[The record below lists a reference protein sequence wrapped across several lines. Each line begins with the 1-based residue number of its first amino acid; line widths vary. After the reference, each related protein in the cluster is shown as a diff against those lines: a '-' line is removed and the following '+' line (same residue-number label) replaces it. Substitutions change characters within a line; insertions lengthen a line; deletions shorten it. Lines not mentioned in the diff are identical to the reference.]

1 MANNIAKE
9 ELMFNDSPGVSS
21 KGQPILGTLEG
32 YCADT
37 IQPTRNGRKY
47 SEALWEKVFNS
58 KIVQELFNCG
68 GILGELDHP
77 AERTELCTEK
87 VAICMPEPPIKKDG
101 KLWAKFDILDTPN
114 GRIAATLA
122 KYGYKLGVS
131 SRGSGDTFI
140 DNDGNESVDPDTYD
154 FTCFDLVIL
163 PAVEAARL
171 QFKESLESNKSLK
184 VALSESLNKAS
195 EDDKKIM
202 KETLENLHIDL
213 NPEMDSNIEIEDDK
227 QDTVDN
233 NEVIVEQLQSILL
246 EKENLEAKLI
256 ELQEK
261 LSVCYTKESIQREKI
276 SKYKDTVSKL
286 TEEANKA
293 KSLSKKVDSLNN
305 EILSLNSNLSA
316 KDKKISRLQESTRM
330 SSDRRRD
337 LIENMNSKDKL
348 IDKLN
353 ETISSQNK
361 HFENEKAQ
369 LTETIAELNK
379 DLSLTKSDCS
389 KKISNANAII
399 EKYKKIATSAVD
411 KYISSKAQMIGVS
424 SAEIKN
430 KLPESY
436 NFSDIDSICEDL
448 QNYKLTMS
456 KLPFQTTN
464 LKESF
469 KIKANSSKNESIIP
483 KNNIDDEVDDQ
494 LLRFI
499 K

>member
-1 MANNIAKE
+1 MSTDIKKE
-9 ELMFNDSPGVSS
+9 ELMFNDSPGVSI

-37 IQPTRNGRKY
+37 ISPTRNGRKY

-58 KIVQELFNCG
+58 KIVKELFNCG

-77 AERTELCTEK
+77 TDRTELCTEK

-171 QFKESLESNKSLK
+171 QFKESLNTNNSLK
-184 VALSESLNKAS
+184 KALSESLNKAS
-195 EDDKKIM
+195 EDDRKIM
-202 KETLENLHIDL
+202 EETLNNLHIDL
-213 NPEMDSNIEIEDDK
+213 NPEMDSNKEVKNEA
-227 QDTVDN
+227 VDN
-233 NEVIVEQLQSILL
+233 NEALVEELQKILV
-246 EKENLEAKLI
+246 EKESLEAKII

-261 LSVCYTKESIQREKI
+261 LSVCYAKESVAEERLN
-276 SKYKDTVSKL
+276 KYKSVVNRL
-286 TEEANKA
+286 TEDANRTKG
-293 KSLSKKVDSLNN
+293 LSKKVDNLNIKI
-305 EILSLNSNLSA
+305 ESLNSDLSA
-316 KDKKISRLQESTRM
+316 KDKLIFELKKAQKQKIENNKS
-330 SSDRRRD
+330 
-337 LIENMNSKDKL
+337 LIESIDSKSKL
-348 IDKLN
+348 INKLN
-353 ETISSQNK
+353 EDITQIKEKAEAEKTQL
-361 HFENEKAQ
+361 NEKLAD
-369 LTETIAELNK
+369 LSK
-379 DLSLTKSDCS
+379 DLNLTKSEYS
-389 KKISNANAII
+389 KKIDTANKLI
-399 EKYKKIATSAVD
+399 EKYKRIATSAVD
-411 KYISSKAQMIGVS
+411 KYILSKAQMIGVS
-424 SAEIKN
+424 SEEIKN

-436 NFSDIDSICEDL
+436 SFSDIDSICEDL
-448 QNYKLTMS
+448 QSYKLTMS
-456 KLPFQTTN
+456 KLPFQAVKLN
-464 LKESF
+464 ENI

-483 KNNIDDEVDDQ
+483 KTNFDDEIDDQ
-494 LLRFI
+494 LLRLS

>member
-1 MANNIAKE
+1 MSTDIKKE
-9 ELMFNDSPGVSS
+9 ELMFNDSPGVSI

-37 IQPTRNGRKY
+37 ISPTRNGRKY

-58 KIVQELFNCG
+58 KIVKELFNCG

-77 AERTELCTEK
+77 TDRTELCTEK

-171 QFKESLESNKSLK
+171 QFKESLNTNNSLK
-184 VALSESLNKAS
+184 KALSESLNKAS
-195 EDDKKIM
+195 EDDRKIM
-202 KETLENLHIDL
+202 EETLNNLHIDL
-213 NPEMDSNIEIEDDK
+213 NPEMDSNKEVKNEA
-227 QDTVDN
+227 VDN
-233 NEVIVEQLQSILL
+233 NEALVEELQKILV
-246 EKENLEAKLI
+246 EKESLEAKII

-261 LSVCYTKESIQREKI
+261 LSVCYAKESVAEERLN
-276 SKYKDTVSKL
+276 KYKSVVNRL
-286 TEEANKA
+286 TEDANRTKG
-293 KSLSKKVDSLNN
+293 LSKKVDNLNIKI
-305 EILSLNSNLSA
+305 ESLNSDLSA
-316 KDKKISRLQESTRM
+316 KDKLIFELKKAQKQKIENNKS
-330 SSDRRRD
+330 
-337 LIENMNSKDKL
+337 LIESIDSKSKL
-348 IDKLN
+348 INKLN
-353 ETISSQNK
+353 EDITQIKEKAEAEKTQL
-361 HFENEKAQ
+361 NEKLAD
-369 LTETIAELNK
+369 LSK
-379 DLSLTKSDCS
+379 DLNLTKSEYS
-389 KKISNANAII
+389 KKIDTANRLI
-399 EKYKKIATSAVD
+399 EKYKRIATSAVD
-411 KYISSKAQMIGVS
+411 KYILSKAQMIGVS
-424 SAEIKN
+424 SEEIKN

-436 NFSDIDSICEDL
+436 SFSDIDSICEDL
-448 QNYKLTMS
+448 QSYKLTMS
-456 KLPFQTTN
+456 KLPFQAVKLN
-464 LKESF
+464 ENI

-483 KNNIDDEVDDQ
+483 KTNFDDEIDDQ
-494 LLRFI
+494 LLRLS